1 MEEWN
6 EYGELRQHVKVV
18 AIPGQKTEIA
28 SKLNKDLNKENVAPT
43 STASKPVKR
52 KKDTLANSVTNAKS
66 RVPSDT
72 AYKPASSNL
81 VLKEQIFEADPQ
93 ATAMRTLADQV
104 AAKAKEKERARIKAN
119 AANVR
124 RSFLFTP
131 SAKEGPLESL
141 AAIATSAQMQS
152 PGSTSWNREPEG
164 IMSIVGEI
172 SKAYSPSA
180 PAPHD
185 RDASILSSPIVK
197 QDIVSGVRDTT
208 SIQSPGTSRWK
219 SLNEDDIFTCQA
231 SSQHIRAFEKSCSST
246 IKPIASAT
254 PTLSKDETTDEET
267 NNTPHPKEAQEAHAK
282 KDAVMKELVAKDAEK
297 KIAAKKAMFEQNG
310 SESKIESKK
319 SATMDTSKTMTEQKL
334 VPDKITTDAAMR
346 LVDAAILKIST
357 EPKTTQAKENPI
369 VFTKSTEKSSAEEQQ
384 IVTKS
389 VNLQDDDQKTNV
401 EMSSAT
407 KGSGPT
413 YSETTSTNVHVPT
426 EQTTQP
432 ELEDVRPVTTDKDT
446 TDESTA
452 LKVEGETRCELSEE
466 RIDAEGAQESAR
478 IEKEQEHTRPQQ
490 EEAAEAAKSVVS
502 EQAEIKRVEEEKAQA
517 AIAAQEQQE
526 IAEAKDK
533 QKEHDR
539 REKEE
544 AEKVERQAE
553 VQRIE
558 DQKTRAAIEAQE
570 KQKIAEAE
578 AQAKKAESDRL
589 RTEEAQKAETLR
601 LNEEKVRLATEVQ
614 EKQKIVEAEAKK
626 AESDRLE
633 KEEAQKA
640 DQKAEALRLEEEKT
654 RQLEA
659 NKESA
664 KLAASAQAEE
674 DERKRLA
681 VEKAEQVDIEA
692 ERERLAAEEAEM
704 ARLEAEEK
712 QKRLETERLETEAKA
727 KKEDIA
733 RLAAIADE
741 KSKQA
746 EKEALLKQEEENKR
760 KALTEAKAAADAAQK
775 VLDDEKEARDK
786 KALEDLA
793 ELEALEKQLAM
804 LEMMNAEVEMAAG
817 KGKGKP
823 KGS

>member
-1 MEEWN
+1 MEDWN

-18 AIPGQKTEIA
+18 AIPGQKTEVA
-28 SKLNKDLNKENVAPT
+28 SKLNKDLNKENVAPG
-43 STASKPVKR
+43 STASKSVKK
-52 KKDTLANSVTNAKS
+52 KKDTLATSVTNARS
-66 RVPSDT
+66 RIPTDT
-72 AYKPASSNL
+72 AYKPASSNS
-81 VLKEQIFEADPQ
+81 VLKEQLFEADPQ

-185 RDASILSSPIVK
+185 RDTRILSSPIVK
-197 QDIVSGVRDTT
+197 QDIVSGVMDTT
-208 SIQSPGTSRWK
+208 SMQSPGTGRWK
-219 SLNEDDIFTCQA
+219 SFNEDDIFTCES
-231 SSQHIRAFEKSCSST
+231 SSQQTRAFEKSCSST
-246 IKPIASAT
+246 IEPIASKP
-254 PTLSKDETTDEET
+254 PTLAKDETTDEET
-267 NNTPHPKEAQEAHAK
+267 NTTQQHKEAQEAHAK
-282 KDAVMKELVAKDAEK
+282 KDAVMKELIAKDAEK
-297 KIAAKKAMFEQNG
+297 KIAAKKAMFEQTD
-310 SESKIESKK
+310 SESSIESNK
-319 SATMDTSKTMTEQKL
+319 SATMDTSRIMTEQKL
-334 VPDKITTDAAMR
+334 VPDKTTTDAAMR

-357 EPKTTQAKENPI
+357 EPKTTQAKENPVVSTKLTQQSLI
-369 VFTKSTEKSSAEEQQ
+369 EEQEVATKSIK
-384 IVTKS
+384 
-389 VNLQDDDQKTNV
+389 LQNDDQKTNV
-401 EMSSAT
+401 GMSSVT
-407 KGSGPT
+407 KGPGSVD
-413 YSETTSTNVHVPT
+413 SETKNANADVPT

-432 ELEDVRPVTTDKDT
+432 ESKDVPEVTTEKAT
-446 TDESTA
+446 TDELAASK
-452 LKVEGETRCELSEE
+452 LEEETRRKLAEE
-466 RIDAEGAQESAR
+466 KIAANRAQESAR
-478 IEKEQEHTRPQQ
+478 MKEEQEDARLRQEEEEKE
-490 EEAAEAAKSVVS
+490 EAKRVAS

-517 AIAAQEQQE
+517 AIAAQERQR
-526 IAEAKDK
+526 IAEAEAKE
-533 QKEHDR
+533 KEHAR

-553 VQRIE
+553 IRRIE
-558 DQKTRAAIEAQE
+558 EQKTRAATEAQE
-570 KQKIAEAE
+570 KQ
-578 AQAKKAESDRL
+578 
-589 RTEEAQKAETLR
+589 
-601 LNEEKVRLATEVQ
+601 N
-614 EKQKIVEAEAKK
+614 IVEANAKK

-633 KEEAQKA
+633 KEKAQNA
-640 DQKAEALRLEEEKT
+640 EQKAELLRLEEEKK

-659 NKESA
+659 DKESA
-664 KLAASAQAEE
+664 KRAALAKAEN
-674 DERKRLA
+674 DERERLA
-681 VEKAEQVDIEA
+681 VEKAEEAKKEA
-692 ERERLAAEEAEM
+692 ERERLAAEGAEM
-704 ARLEAEEK
+704 ARAEAEEK
-712 QKRLETERLETEAKA
+712 QKRLEAERIETEAKA
-727 KKEDIA
+727 KEEDAA
-733 RLAAIADE
+733 RLAAIAEE

-746 EKEALLKQEEENKR
+746 EKEALLKREEENKR
-760 KALTEAKAAADAAQK
+760 KADSEAKAAADAAQK